1 MQQVP
6 LNAVPSQNLSIQL
19 DGEYWFLEF
28 FLSMEFVCVSI
39 SRDGEP
45 LISGMRCF
53 VNQPLLPY
61 SYMYEPK
68 FGNFL
73 FDNEVDW
80 QDFNGSCSLYYL
92 NASEFAEYKQLV
104 KQGYEQSAIKMIK
117 SRADKFVA
125 EASKIDNT
133 LNLTQA
139 TITQQPIDITV
150 QEGSDIQFECTAD
163 DWVSIAW
170 EYSPQKDNVSWRA
183 IQEIT
188 GGLAEKL
195 SIKGVTKYNNGFYR
209 AVVFGDNNT
218 VTSDIVELK
227 VV

>member
-6 LNAVPSQNLSIQL
+6 LNAVPSQNLNIQL

-39 SRDGEP
+39 SRDGES
-45 LISGMRCF
+45 LISGQRCF

-73 FDNEVDW
+73 FDSEVDW
-80 QDFNGSCSLYYL
+80 QNFNGLCSLYYL
-92 NASEFAEYKQLV
+92 DAEEYKEYKDLIR
-104 KQGYEQSAIKMIK
+104 QGYEQSAIKMLK
-117 SRADKFVA
+117 SRANKFVL
-125 EASKIDNT
+125 EASKIDNS
-133 LNLTQA
+133 LDLTQA
-139 TITQQPIDITV
+139 TITQQPVDITSPK
-150 QEGSDIQFECTAD
+150 GIDAQFIISAT
-163 DWVSIAW
+163 DWVSVSW
-170 EYSPQKDNVSWRA
+170 EYSPQRNNVSWRVM
-183 IQEIT
+183 QESSGT
-188 GGLAEKL
+188 DAEKFIIPD
-195 SIKGVTKYNNGFYR
+195 IKDSNSGFYR

-227 VV
+227 VI